1 VRLRFALS
9 CVRAKER
16 AAIARRH
23 LAAARAAHAPKHRS
37 EGDLDMSTSPRFELL
52 YFPIHGR
59 AEQIRLLLHYTGTAF
74 ADTGVTDWPALKGK
88 TPLGQLPILIDRSGG
103 AELVIPQSAAIMRH
117 LARTLGAYGE
127 NEHEHVLT
135 DVLAETAQDV
145 RAKFVP
151 VAFAARYNP
160 PADSVEK
167 YWSEVLPHNLQLLEK
182 LLSRSTK
189 PEAGFFVGAKPT
201 YADLMV
207 FDLLDGHLSMKPAS
221 LDAHPALKA
230 FHARIAALPTLSGY
244 LATRRPSEL
253 RAS

>member
-1 VRLRFALS
+1 
-9 CVRAKER
+9 
-16 AAIARRH
+16 
-23 LAAARAAHAPKHRS
+23 
-37 EGDLDMSTSPRFELL
+37 MSTSPKYEVL

-88 TPLGQLPILIDRSGG
+88 TPLGQLPILIDRSSG
-103 AELVIPQSAAIMRH
+103 EDLVIPQSAAIMRH

-127 NEHEHVLT
+127 NEREHVLA
-135 DVLAETAQDV
+135 DIVAETVQDA

-160 PADSVEK
+160 PADAIEK
-167 YWSEVLPHNLQLLEK
+167 YWAEVLPHNLQLLEK

-189 PEAGFFVGAKPT
+189 PDAGFFAGAKPT

-207 FDLLDGHLSMKPAS
+207 FDLLDGHLTMKPAS
-221 LDAHPALKA
+221 LDGHPALKA
-230 FHARIAALPTLSGY
+230 FHARIATQPTLIHY

-253 RAS
+253 KTN